1 MTMTKKQSIPLK
13 LWMDSAEE
21 MRIISNK
28 RASLIDLFKWLD
40 YKQLNRIDTLQLF
53 AVILVSIEGKPE
65 SALNSKYKQVTCHR
79 HNDDIQ
85 FLRR

>member
-65 SALNSKYKQVTCHR
+65 SALNSK
-79 HNDDIQ
+79 
-85 FLRR
+85 